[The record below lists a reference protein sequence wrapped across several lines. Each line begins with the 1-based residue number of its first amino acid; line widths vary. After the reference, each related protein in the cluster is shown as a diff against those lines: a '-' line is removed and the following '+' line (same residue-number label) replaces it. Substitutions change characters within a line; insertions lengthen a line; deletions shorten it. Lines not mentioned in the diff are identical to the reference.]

1 MLTYD
6 NNHFLKSFWIQ
17 PSSKHYQKALMNE
30 ENSLDQGRHEQDP
43 NFFPKGSIAFF
54 IIMIL
59 FFMAVWF
66 AFFALTISRG

>member
-1 MLTYD
+1 MD
-6 NNHFLKSFWIQ
+6 
-17 PSSKHYQKALMNE
+17 E
-30 ENSLDQGRHEQDP
+30 EKNSLNKAGSDEAD

-66 AFFALTISRG
+66 AFFALTVSRG